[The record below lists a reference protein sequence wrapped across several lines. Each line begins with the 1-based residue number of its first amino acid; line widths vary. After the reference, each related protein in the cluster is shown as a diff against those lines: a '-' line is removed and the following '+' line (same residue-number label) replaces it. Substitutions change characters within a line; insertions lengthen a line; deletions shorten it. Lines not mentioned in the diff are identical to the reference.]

1 MENTSN
7 RPKTMTVILSVASFF
22 IMLFILNL
30 INSYEQTLIEAKNKH
45 ISTRTNPFLI
55 DVSGLFIKTAQEL
68 SSKPLIPK
76 E

>member
-1 MENTSN
+1 
-7 RPKTMTVILSVASFF
+7 MTVILSVASFF